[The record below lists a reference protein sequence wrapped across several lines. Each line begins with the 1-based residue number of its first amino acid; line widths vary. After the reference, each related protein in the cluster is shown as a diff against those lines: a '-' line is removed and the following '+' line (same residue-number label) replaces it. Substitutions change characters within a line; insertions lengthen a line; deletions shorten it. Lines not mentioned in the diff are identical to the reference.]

1 MGQPFRMQEHVR
13 WSDVDASGIIRWS
26 AYTRLVE
33 LAETEL
39 FRAAGYPYATLW
51 EQLDVWL
58 PRVQC
63 HFDYRSPARP
73 DELLDLEIG
82 VGRIGRSSLRL
93 EFVLRRPDAQTAAE
107 GHLVIVAIARTDAR
121 AVDVPPALVEALA
134 PFRLDAGG

>member
-39 FRAAGYPYATLW
+39 FRAAGFPYATLW

-63 HFDYRSPARP
+63 HFDYRSPARL
-73 DELLDLEIG
+73 DELLDVDIG

-93 EFVLRRPDAQTAAE
+93 EFVLRRADAQTAAD
-107 GHLVIVAIARTDAR
+107 GHLVIVAISRRDGTS
-121 AVDVPPALVEALA
+121 VEVPSALVGALA
-134 PFRLDAGG
+134 AYRLDGGG